1 MTIKEASRITGVS
14 TDNLRYYERIG
25 LIPKIK
31 KNESGIRVYDDAD
44 IGMIELVARFK
55 SAGMKLSAIRE
66 YVDLAMSGEDTAEAR
81 RKILVEA
88 RDDLVERLEEIRK
101 SDRPNELQDRALR
114 PKMRARDRRNST
126 DVETTWKCSKDIAA
140 DLI

>member
-1 MTIKEASRITGVS
+1 
-14 TDNLRYYERIG
+14 
-25 LIPKIK
+25 
-31 KNESGIRVYDDAD
+31 
-44 IGMIELVARFK
+44 MIELVARFK

-101 SDRPNELQDRALR
+101 SIDIMNYKIERYDQKCAPV
-114 PKMRARDRRNST
+114 T
-126 DVETTWKCSKDIAA
+126 DEIIQTWKQHGNAQKTSQEI
-140 DLI
+140 

>member
-31 KNESGIRVYDDAD
+31 KNESGIRDYDDAD
-44 IGMIELVARFK
+44 IGMIELVVRFK
-55 SAGMKLSAIRE
+55 IAGMKLSAIRE

-101 SDRPNELQDRALR
+101 SIDIMNYKIERYDQKCAPV
-114 PKMRARDRRNST
+114 T
-126 DVETTWKCSKDIAA
+126 DEIIQTWKQRGNAQKTSQEI
-140 DLI
+140 